1 MPPPLEIDC
10 LKVLWTIGEAN
21 VKTVQQ
27 ALGRDLAYTTVMTL
41 LDRLARRGGAV
52 RRKVGRGFVYT
63 PVLTRDALRRVAV
76 ERLVGCFFDGSPDAL
91 IEYLRGSATGNG
103 IPNTAAAVAAS
114 DIHLDTALL

>member
-1 MPPPLEIDC
+1 MQRNTAEMPPPLEIDC

-52 RRKVGRGFVYT
+52 RRKGGRGRSREKT
-63 PVLTRDALRRVAV
+63 PSGHRPCSCQASLYGAR
-76 ERLVGCFFDGSPDAL
+76 
-91 IEYLRGSATGNG
+91 YL
-103 IPNTAAAVAAS
+103 
-114 DIHLDTALL
+114 